1 MRRRETRLEWI
12 RRTRERWEEEARKAR
27 ADHLRERAEKQD
39 ARAEAEPRESKQEN
53 TRRRATKS
61 RAQAD
66 VPDPEGTSD
75 DERKDDLP
83 LHRPHVNEDGTPE
96 PEAQRNFADPDSRIM
111 PIAVD
116 EASHVILAHG
126 ISNLAPDC
134 PYFLPMLDRVTKSL
148 GRAPET
154 ATADAGYMSRENLDG
169 TLLRGVQPYLAVQR
183 ERRSWPPPPI
193 TEGAPPEGSSPRASS
208 RGCASGRVRS
218 SWSLGA
224 SSRRQ
229 ASASSSSGA
238 SPTSAMSGP

>member
-1 MRRRETRLEWI
+1 M
-12 RRTRERWEEEARKAR
+12 
-27 ADHLRERAEKQD
+27 
-39 ARAEAEPRESKQEN
+39 
-53 TRRRATKS
+53 
-61 RAQAD
+61 
-66 VPDPEGTSD
+66 
-75 DERKDDLP
+75 
-83 LHRPHVNEDGTPE
+83 NEDGTPK
-96 PEAQRNFADPDSRIM
+96 PEAQRNFTDPDSRIM
-111 PIAVD
+111 QDKQGGFSQAYNPHIAVD